1 MPLSSTTRDAAQRLV
16 DRYPVARAALLPL
29 LHLVQSEQG
38 YVTDEGIAFCAEMV
52 GLTKAEVGAVA
63 TFYTMFKREPV
74 GDYLLS
80 VCTNPTCK
88 IAGAQTIYERYQEK
102 LGGHHDA
109 ESGVSVEHA
118 ECLGICD
125 AAPVVQVNYEMY
137 GPLTV
142 EQADELIDNVRAGSP
157 PPSNWSDE
165 VPGTFKE
172 VEWDLSGAGDGIDD
186 YLAAAARAEV
196 QSNVPPAYRTG
207 ETDLPVTHPGGDPK
221 GPGGRLLRE
230 RQGHDVTAA
239 PPSIATQADNGQRR
253 KAEEVAPE
261 TAGAAQERAETAAH
275 GTPPTPAAGDQPTI
289 EAKGATTAGQTD
301 ETVTATD
308 ESQVDRRTGGET
320 TERSSAMEKG
330 ESMGARKHEGE
341 PRLHDERVAGGVDRG
356 EDQDADDAD
365 PRRADTGDTD
375 EEA

>member
-29 LHLVQSEQG
+29 LHLVQSDQG

-88 IAGAQTIYERYQEK
+88 IAGAQTIYERYQDK
-102 LGGHHDA
+102 LGGHHDDQT
-109 ESGVSVEHA
+109 GVSVEHA

-142 EQADELIDNVRAGSP
+142 EQADDLIDKVRDGSP
-157 PPSNWSDE
+157 PPSNWSQE

-172 VEWDLSGAGDGIDD
+172 VEWDLSGAADGTDA

-196 QSNVPPAYRTG
+196 QAEVPPAYRTG

-230 RQGHDVTAA
+230 RQGNDVTSA
-239 PPSIATQADNGQRR
+239 PPSVAAQAGNGQRQV
-253 KAEEVAPE
+253 ADEVADE
-261 TAGAAQERAETAAH
+261 TAGVAKERAEAAAH
-275 GTPPTPAAGDQPTI
+275 GNEPTPATDDQPTLDP
-289 EAKGATTAGQTD
+289 KGATTAGQTG

-308 ESQVDRRTGGET
+308 ESQVDRRTGDET
-320 TERSSAMEKG
+320 DERSSAMEKG
-330 ESMGARKHEGE
+330 ESLGAKEREGA
-341 PRLHDERVAGGVDRG
+341 PSLHDEKVAGGVDRG
-356 EDQDADDAD
+356 EDADEDAD
-365 PRRADTGDTD
+365 PD